1 MNPSLKKYYENPIQL
16 RYGNLVM
23 KNVLILVILLLSIG
37 AYWKRRNVKN
47 PMKVSGNVNVVT
59 LSQTVSLLSLF
70 SFDNTLLSFVISTD
84 NFLGLSNELVFNL
97 EMLRVLFIENIFFKF
112 FVPLYLL
119 KNSRTNLPLLWAE
132 RTFRK
137 ADFFMTAPSFIPR
150 RNLSRYQ
157 PENVQQPEQKV
168 PTGNM
173 SSSSNRHVI
182 YVRHSGVD
190 IPIDFPNIEVH

>member
-70 SFDNTLLSFVISTD
+70 SFDN
-84 NFLGLSNELVFNL
+84 
-97 EMLRVLFIENIFFKF
+97 R
-112 FVPLYLL
+112 
-119 KNSRTNLPLLWAE
+119 
-132 RTFRK
+132 
-137 ADFFMTAPSFIPR
+137 
-150 RNLSRYQ
+150 
-157 PENVQQPEQKV
+157 
-168 PTGNM
+168 
-173 SSSSNRHVI
+173 
-182 YVRHSGVD
+182 
-190 IPIDFPNIEVH
+190 